1 MAYFKAKK
9 MKINGRY
16 YPVAVLTDR
25 PMEIDE
31 VAEQIAE
38 ASTVSKAD
46 VLAVL
51 TSLPPVMARGM
62 NAGRSVHLDGVGR
75 FRYTIAAKK
84 GGKATP
90 EEVTANDVE
99 RTRIHFTPEGT
110 RVQGVVTRAL
120 TNRAHWTLWTGST
133 VPEGG
138 EETPGTSEDDGNDD
152 GEL

>member
-51 TSLPPVMARGM
+51 TRPFGCAIRRL
-62 NAGRSVHLDGVGR
+62 
-75 FRYTIAAKK
+75 
-84 GGKATP
+84 
-90 EEVTANDVE
+90 
-99 RTRIHFTPEGT
+99 
-110 RVQGVVTRAL
+110 RV
-120 TNRAHWTLWTGST
+120 
-133 VPEGG
+133 
-138 EETPGTSEDDGNDD
+138 
-152 GEL
+152 